1 MVKRLRISFQGEP
14 TVSADGLDLVC
25 EREESKNFLISL
37 YDEAQTLRTPS
48 MYYSTRIPRIGY
60 LE

>member
-25 EREESKNFLISL
+25 ESKNFLISL